1 MKIVR
6 LTQGTPEWH
15 AHRATHFNASDAP
28 AMLGCS
34 PYKTRTE
41 LLHEMHTGVAPE
53 VDPVTQRRFDDGHRF
68 EALARPLAEAIIG
81 EELYPLTGTHGKL
94 SASFD
99 GLTLLAEDAFE
110 HKSLNNDL
118 RDMMHANVQGH
129 ELALHYRAQME
140 HQCIVSG
147 AKRVLFMASKW
158 DGDKLVEERHCWYY
172 PDLELRAKILAGWDQ
187 FAADLATYV
196 PSTVEVKP
204 IGRTPDN
211 LPALRIEVTGA
222 VTASNLAEY
231 KAHALEVF
239 KGINREL
246 TTDQHFADAEKV
258 VKWCGDVESR
268 LAAAKEHA
276 LSQTA
281 SIDELFKAIDDI
293 SAEARRTRLE
303 LDKLVKARKEQIRE
317 TIVADGRKALVEH
330 VASLNERLGKA
341 YMPPVSADFAGAIK
355 GKRTID
361 SLRDAVSTTLANAK
375 IEASAIADRIQ
386 INMCTLRELAKDH
399 VFLFADAGSI
409 VLKAPD
415 DLTALVKSRI
425 ADHMAAEAK
434 RLEAERERIRAE
446 EQARIEREQREAMA
460 AEHRKREADER
471 EARAHAEAQAAA
483 ETTRLLQEA
492 AKVQAPTVSL
502 VSANNAAKAEIAT
515 QAAIADATATGLGVT
530 AMSDESVTRI
540 NPADVN
546 AEPAPQTMKLGD
558 INAKLAPLSIS
569 AAGLAE
575 LGFHQVGTEKGAK
588 LYNASDLTRILQ
600 VLGNRITAAL
610 AELTQP
616 A

>member
-1 MKIVR
+1 MQTHELI
-6 LTQGTPEWH
+6 QGSPEWLAYR
-15 AHRATHFNASDAP
+15 AHHFNASDAP
-28 AMLGCS
+28 AMMGVS
-34 PYKTRTE
+34 PYKTRTQ
-41 LLHEMHTGVAPE
+41 LLHEMHTGLVPE
-53 VDPVTQRRFDDGHRF
+53 VDPATQRRFDDGHRF
-68 EALARPLAEAIIG
+68 EALARPLACDIIG
-81 EELYPLTGTHGKL
+81 EDLYPVTGSDGKL

-99 GLTLLAEDAFE
+99 GLTMLGDVAFE
-110 HKSLNNDL
+110 HKTLNDDL
-118 RDMMHANVQGH
+118 RAAFDQIDSIAPEHRDTAGGA
-129 ELALHYRAQME
+129 ELPLIYRIQME
-140 HQCIVSG
+140 QQCAVSG
-147 AKRVLFMASKW
+147 CEKVLFMASRW
-158 DGDKLVEERHCWYY
+158 AADGTLLEARHCWYF
-172 PDLELRAKILAGWDQ
+172 PDLAMRAKILAGWDQ
-187 FAADLATYV
+187 FAADLAAYV
-196 PSTVEVKP
+196 PSVVEVKP
-204 IGRTPDN
+204 VGRTPDN

-246 TTDQHFADAEKV
+246 TTDQDFATAEST
-258 VKWCGDVESR
+258 VKWCSEVESK

-386 INMCTLRELAKDH
+386 INLGTLRDLAKDH
-399 VFLFADAGSI
+399 AFLFADTASI

-446 EQARIEREQREAMA
+446 EQARIEREQREAA
-460 AEHRKREADER
+460 ATEKQAPMLDRGSEQSKREVILINGADLAPSPR
-471 EARAHAEAQAAA
+471 IRQA
-483 ETTRLLQEA
+483 TQEA
-492 AKVQAPTVSL
+492 ATV
-502 VSANNAAKAEIAT
+502 
-515 QAAIADATATGLGVT
+515 
-530 AMSDESVTRI
+530 
-540 NPADVN
+540 
-546 AEPAPQTMKLGD
+546 KLGEICALVGPGFSMTAAFVAD
-558 INAKLAPLSIS
+558 TLGIEHS
-569 AAGLAE
+569 ATDKA
-575 LGFHQVGTEKGAK
+575 AK
-588 LYNASDLTRILQ
+588 LYKPSDVALICDELIQRLSKISAGQLK
-600 VLGNRITAAL
+600 AA
-610 AELTQP
+610 
-616 A
+616 

>member
-6 LTQGTPEWH
+6 LTQGTPEWR

-34 PYKTRTE
+34 PHKTRAE

-110 HKSLNNDL
+110 HKSLNNGL

-140 HQCIVSG
+140 QQCIVSG

-172 PDLELRAKILAGWDQ
+172 PDAELRAKILAGWEQ
-187 FAADLATYV
+187 FAADLAAYV
-196 PSTVEVKP
+196 PSTVEAKP

-231 KAHALEVF
+231 KAHALDVF
-239 KGINREL
+239 RGINREL
-246 TTDQHFADAEKV
+246 STDQDFADAEKV

-268 LAAAKEHA
+268 LAAAKAHA
-276 LSQTA
+276 LSQTS
-281 SIDELFKAIDDI
+281 SIDELFRAIDDI
-293 SAEARRTRLE
+293 SAESRRTRLE

-317 TIVADGRKALVEH
+317 SIVADGRRALAEH
-330 VASLNERLGKA
+330 LASLNERLGKP
-341 YMPPVSADFAGAIK
+341 YMPTVQADFAGAIK

-386 INMCTLRELAKDH
+386 INMGTLRELAKDH
-399 VFLFADAGSI
+399 VFLFADTGSI
-409 VLKAPD
+409 VLKHPD
-415 DLTALVKSRI
+415 DLTALVKTRI
-425 ADHMAAEAK
+425 ADHAAAEAK

-446 EQARIEREQREAMA
+446 EQARIEREQREAA
-460 AEHRKREADER
+460 ASEQRKREAEER
-471 EARAHAEAQAAA
+471 EARAQVEAQAAV
-483 ETTRLLQEA
+483 ETSRLLQEA
-492 AKVQAPTVSL
+492 AKVQAPPVSL
-502 VSANNAAKAEIAT
+502 VAANNAARADIKAQAT
-515 QAAIADATATGLGVT
+515 QEAATVKLGEICALVGPGFSMTAAFVADTLGV
-530 AMSDESVTRI
+530 EH
-540 NPADVN
+540 
-546 AEPAPQTMKLGD
+546 
-558 INAKLAPLSIS
+558 S
-569 AAGLAE
+569 ATDKA
-575 LGFHQVGTEKGAK
+575 AK
-588 LYNASDLTRILQ
+588 LYKPSDVALICDELIQRLEKIKAGELQ
-600 VLGNRITAAL
+600 AA
-610 AELTQP
+610 
-616 A
+616 

>member
-1 MKIVR
+1 MQTHELI
-6 LTQGTPEWH
+6 QGSPEWLAYR
-15 AHRATHFNASDAP
+15 AHHFNASDAP
-28 AMLGCS
+28 AMMGVS
-34 PYKTRTE
+34 PYKTRTQ
-41 LLHEMHTGVAPE
+41 LLHEMHTGLVPE
-53 VDPVTQRRFDDGHRF
+53 VDPATQRRFDDGHRF
-68 EALARPLAEAIIG
+68 EALARPLACEIIG
-81 EELYPLTGTHGKL
+81 EDLYPVTGSEGKL

-99 GLTLLAEDAFE
+99 GLTMLGDVAFE
-110 HKSLNNDL
+110 HKTLNDDL
-118 RDMMHANVQGH
+118 RAAFDQIDSIAPEHRDAAGGA
-129 ELALHYRAQME
+129 ELPLIYRIQME
-140 HQCIVSG
+140 QQCAVSDC
-147 AKRVLFMASKW
+147 AKVLFMASRW
-158 DGDKLVEERHCWYY
+158 AADGILLGERHCWYH
-172 PDLELRAKILAGWDQ
+172 PDAQLRAKILAGWEQ
-187 FAADLATYV
+187 FAADLAAYV

-204 IGRTPDN
+204 VGRTPDN

-281 SIDELFKAIDDI
+281 TIDTLFKAIDDI

-317 TIVADGRKALVEH
+317 DIVADGRKALAEH
-330 VASLNERLGKA
+330 VASLSERLGKA

-386 INMCTLRELAKDH
+386 INMGTLRELAKDH

-425 ADHMAAEAK
+425 ADHTAAEAK

-446 EQARIEREQREAMA
+446 EQARIEREQREAAA
-460 AEHRKREADER
+460 AEQRKREAEER
-471 EARAHAEAQAAA
+471 DARAQAEAKAAA
-483 ETTRLLQEA
+483 ERLMQEA
-492 AKVQAPTVSL
+492 AKPHAPPVSL
-502 VSANNAAKAEIAT
+502 VTANNAARAEIKA
-515 QAAIADATATGLGVT
+515 QAAQEAATV
-530 AMSDESVTRI
+530 
-540 NPADVN
+540 
-546 AEPAPQTMKLGD
+546 KLGE
-558 INAKLAPLSIS
+558 ICAMVGPGFSMTS
-569 AAGLAE
+569 AFVADT
-575 LGFHQVGTEKGAK
+575 LGIEHSATDKAAK
-588 LYNASDLTRILQ
+588 LYKPSDVALICDELIQRLSKISAGQLK
-600 VLGNRITAAL
+600 AA
-610 AELTQP
+610 
-616 A
+616 

>member
-1 MKIVR
+1 MKIHNVQ
-6 LTQGTPEWH
+6 QGSQEWLQL
-15 AHRATHFNASDAP
+15 RASHFTASEAP
-28 AMLGCS
+28 AMAGCS
-34 PYKTRTE
+34 PYMTRSE
-41 LLHEMHTGVAPE
+41 LLRLKHTGLAQE
-53 VDPVTQRRFDDGHRF
+53 VGASTQRLFDKGHET
-68 EALARPLAEAIIG
+68 EAMFRPHAEAIICDD
-81 EELYPLTGTHGKL
+81 LYPITGSEEVEGL
-94 SASFD
+94 PLLASFD
-99 GLTLLAEDAFE
+99 GLTMDYATGYE
-110 HKSLNNDL
+110 HKLWSE
-118 RDMMHANVQGH
+118 ANAAAILKDGEPPLYHCWQL
-129 ELALHYRAQME
+129 EQQLL
-140 HQCIVSG
+140 VSG
-147 AKRVLFMASKW
+147 ADRILFVTS
-158 DGDKLVEERHCWYY
+158 DGTPENAVTCWYESK
-172 PDLELRAKILAGWDQ
+172 PDRRAALIAGWKQ
-187 FAADLATYV
+187 FQQDLATYV

-317 TIVADGRKALVEH
+317 SIVAEGRQSLVEH
-330 VASLNERLGKA
+330 IASLNERLGKP
-341 YMPPVSADFAGAIK
+341 YMPTLQADFAGAIK

-386 INMCTLRELAKDH
+386 INLGTLRELAKDH
-399 VFLFADAGSI
+399 QFLFADTASI
-409 VLKAPD
+409 VLKAPE

-446 EQARIEREQREAMA
+446 EQARIEREQREAATTEKQAPMFDRSS
-460 AEHRKREADER
+460 EQSKREVILINGADLTPSPR
-471 EARAHAEAQAAA
+471 IRQA
-483 ETTRLLQEA
+483 THEA
-492 AKVQAPTVSL
+492 ATV
-502 VSANNAAKAEIAT
+502 
-515 QAAIADATATGLGVT
+515 
-530 AMSDESVTRI
+530 
-540 NPADVN
+540 
-546 AEPAPQTMKLGD
+546 KLGEICALIGPGFSMTAAFVAD
-558 INAKLAPLSIS
+558 TLGIEYS
-569 AAGLAE
+569 ATDKA
-575 LGFHQVGTEKGAK
+575 AK
-588 LYNASDLTRILQ
+588 LYKPSDVALICDELIQRLSKISAGQLK
-600 VLGNRITAAL
+600 AA
-610 AELTQP
+610 
-616 A
+616 